1 MSLHSYPPPK
11 DDLISAHMHASDM
24 AQQSVPPIYG
34 SATVPADPLYGNTPR
49 GIKDYEASVP
59 AQLPAQRGHWD
70 PAASDPYAHRHAAF
84 QHQRPT
90 PYPPFEPRHPNEAD
104 SHRVPNAHHH
114 HSAQHAHL
122 HHHPYNQPHPA
133 DSMYASSSRLADMHH
148 RHVSRAA
155 CLSCRSAKRKCDGA
169 KPVCGPCALR
179 GVKDGFPGDDGGC
192 VYVASKRGGPRFK
205 GVKGAEATKRKL
217 DEREKIGKVRGRD
230 PHSHD
235 GESHSLSPTDH
246 GSVQHSSAATTPL
259 DASNVQTR
267 PSEALLH
274 TPFTAPTN
282 APLPLAHLDLSRA
295 GPDLLGTAA
304 VTAEGL
310 PIMDESTD
318 AFSFERERNALTT
331 RSLFRPDSAV
341 GGGLFDDLS
350 TTNFELLQK
359 LSANQATVGLSLA
372 NFYHKLEELPKA
384 GVLSMSNVD
393 EFGSIEVEMPRT
405 LLEEIETANKSS
417 AAVNSEQQ
425 ARSLLQDFYE
435 LVYPACPVMLPS
447 GHLSSLAFHLS
458 EDESSALL
466 AATSA
471 CVALHLPQSEA
482 KRIIKGS
489 LLFHDPDDHETK
501 AELLDLE
508 HASREEIAAY
518 HAKSAEKLLLKKVAL
533 LARASSFPA
542 ETAKAMEAAKFMPNS
557 RGTAGSDFELV
568 RIKLVATHTLLAHY
582 HYGTSNSRRA
592 FHHASQAWHH
602 AQALNLDS
610 GEAVSTAPSWFSH
623 TQKCEWA
630 RRAYWSCYAAA
641 TVMSCTGGFKP
652 LSVTRDMP
660 SDLGL
665 LPNLRGDRSSWKV
678 LVRGA
683 QFVSRSYASL
693 YDLDSYKNRP
703 ENKMQ
708 DPATQTR
715 EKRRR
720 WESIFERMQK
730 VDADVMQ
737 YARSDPVWSDETC
750 FEPSVGMSR
759 QTMQFEE
766 ENEVRLSRSLR
777 VAGKLMTSGALIILH
792 RAQAF
797 ANARIFVAPTCGI
810 PGTCEDFSDTASDAG
825 SRARGGPDRL
835 WHREAEG
842 LPPSGKAAATQTDEL
857 SPSMDSPHKPNAVA
871 TRSMRS
877 RSASSMSSSGAGS
890 VSKSLIS
897 SASSSGGGG
906 QVTFTSCG
914 IPAKFNGGPFE
925 PSDSLDRCRF
935 AAGVMYQQ
943 LTHINTSTFRLG
955 RRESMATLP
964 VEVNQGRENREQ
976 WSAPS
981 LPPFSACSLV
991 LAAYVLLMETLH
1003 AQIAAGLEDDLDFT
1017 NTDLLDEDDEK
1028 TLYQLSPILQ
1038 PDPHRTAQIPQLAGR
1053 QAYVLAIRLRSCI
1066 LQIESALE
1074 KFSRAWEIA
1083 KGYAQEVKLLLEVNQ
1098 SLFTGSLAQVKP

>member
-1 MSLHSYPPPK
+1 
-11 DDLISAHMHASDM
+11 M
-24 AQQSVPPIYG
+24 AQQSVPPIYA
-34 SATVPADPLYGNTPR
+34 SAAAPADPLYANTPR
-49 GIKDYEASVP
+49 GVKDYDPSIP
-59 AQLPAQRGHWD
+59 APLPPQRAPWD
-70 PAASDPYAHRHAAF
+70 SAASDPYAHRHAQY
-84 QHQRPT
+84 QHQRPD
-90 PYPPFEPRHPNEAD
+90 PYPPFEPRHPSDVD
-104 SHRVPNAHHH
+104 SHRAPSAHHH
-114 HSAQHAHL
+114 HTAQHAHL

-133 DSMYASSSRLADMHH
+133 DAIYASSSRQADMHH

-155 CLSCRSAKRKCDGA
+155 CLSCRSAKRKCDGV

-179 GVKDGFPGDDGGC
+179 GVKDGYPGDDGGC

-217 DEREKIGKVRGRD
+217 DEREKIGKVRGR
-230 PHSHD
+230 SHD

-246 GSVQHSSAATTPL
+246 GSIQHSSAAATPL
-259 DASNVQTR
+259 DASSVQTR
-267 PSEALLH
+267 PSDAALH
-274 TPFTAPTN
+274 TSFPATATATTTH
-282 APLPLAHLDLSRA
+282 APLPLANLDLSSA
-295 GPDLLGTAA
+295 APDMLATSA

-310 PIMDESTD
+310 PIMDESD

-331 RSLFRPDSAV
+331 RSLFRPDSSV

-350 TTNFELLQK
+350 ATNFELLQK
-359 LSANQATVGLSLA
+359 LSANQASVGLSLA

-384 GVLSMSNVD
+384 GVLAMSNID
-393 EFGSIEVEMPRT
+393 DFGSIEVDMPQA
-405 LLEEIETANKSS
+405 LLEIETANKSS

-425 ARSLLQDFYE
+425 ARALLQDFYE

-466 AATSA
+466 AAISA
-471 CVALHLPQSEA
+471 CVALHLPQTEA
-482 KRIIKGS
+482 RRIVKGS

-533 LARASSFPA
+533 LARASSFPSEA
-542 ETAKAMEAAKFMPNS
+542 AKAIEATKFMPNS
-557 RGTAGSDFELV
+557 RGTAGSDIELV

-582 HYGTSNSRRA
+582 RYGTSNSRRA
-592 FHHASQAWHH
+592 FHHASQAWNH

-630 RRAYWSCYAAA
+630 RRAYWTCYAAA

-693 YDLDSYKNRP
+693 YELDSYKNRP

-708 DPATQTR
+708 DPANQTR

-737 YARSDPVWSDETC
+737 YARSDPVWSDESC
-750 FEPSVGMSR
+750 FEPNVGMSR
-759 QTMQFEE
+759 RTVQFEE

-797 ANARIFVAPTCGI
+797 SNARIFVAPTCGI
-810 PGTCEDFSDTASDAG
+810 PGACEDNSDTASDTG
-825 SRARGGPDRL
+825 SRTRGGGGGSSSGSGSGPDRL
-835 WHREAEG
+835 WHREVEG
-842 LPPSGKAAATQTDEL
+842 LPPSGKAAATQTQTDEMSL
-857 SPSMDSPHKPNAVA
+857 SMDTPPRPGVVVA
-871 TRSMRS
+871 TRTMRS

-897 SASSSGGGG
+897 SASSSAGGA
-906 QVTFTSCG
+906 QVTFTPCG

-925 PSDSLDRCRF
+925 PSESLDRCRF

-964 VEVNQGRENREQ
+964 VEADHGRENREQ

-1017 NTDLLDEDDEK
+1017 SMELLDDDDEK
-1028 TLYQLSPILQ
+1028 TLYQLSPILR

-1066 LQIESALE
+1066 LQIEAALE

-1098 SLFTGSLAQVKP
+1098 SLFTGSVAQVNP

>member
-1 MSLHSYPPPK
+1 
-11 DDLISAHMHASDM
+11 
-24 AQQSVPPIYG
+24 
-34 SATVPADPLYGNTPR
+34 
-49 GIKDYEASVP
+49 
-59 AQLPAQRGHWD
+59 
-70 PAASDPYAHRHAAF
+70 
-84 QHQRPT
+84 
-90 PYPPFEPRHPNEAD
+90 
-104 SHRVPNAHHH
+104 
-114 HSAQHAHL
+114 
-122 HHHPYNQPHPA
+122 
-133 DSMYASSSRLADMHH
+133 MYASSSRQADIHH

-179 GVKDGFPGDDGGC
+179 GVKDGHPQDDGGC

-217 DEREKIGKVRGRD
+217 DEREKVGKVRGSRD
-230 PHSHD
+230 ANSHD
-235 GESHSLSPTDH
+235 ESHSLSPTDH
-246 GSVQHSSAATTPL
+246 GSLHHDSTATTPL
-259 DASNVQTR
+259 DASNAHARHPDIDSHASFST
-267 PSEALLH
+267 SSH
-274 TPFTAPTN
+274 

-295 GPDLLGTAA
+295 GHDVLVNPA
-304 VTAEGL
+304 VAAEGL
-310 PIMDESTD
+310 PIMDDTPD

-331 RSLFRPDSAV
+331 RNLFRPDSTV
-341 GGGLFDDLS
+341 SGGLFDDLS
-350 TTNFELLQK
+350 ATNFELLQK

-384 GVLSMSNVD
+384 GVLALSSVD
-393 EFGSIEVEMPRT
+393 EFGSIEVDMPQA
-405 LLEEIETANKSS
+405 LLEIETANKSS

-425 ARSLLQDFYE
+425 ARALLQDFYE

-471 CVALHLPQSEA
+471 CVALHLPQTEA
-482 KRIIKGS
+482 KRIVKGS

-533 LARASSFPA
+533 LARASSFPSEA
-542 ETAKAMEAAKFMPNS
+542 AKAMDAAKFKANS
-557 RGTAGSDFELV
+557 RGTAGSDIELV

-592 FHHASQAWHH
+592 FHHALQAWNH

-610 GEAVSTAPSWFSH
+610 GEGVSTAPSWFSH

-630 RRAYWSCYAAA
+630 RRAYWTCYTAA

-665 LPNLRGDRSSWKV
+665 LPNLLGDRSSWKV

-693 YDLDSYKNRP
+693 YELDSYKNRP
-703 ENKMQ
+703 ENRLL
-708 DPATQTR
+708 DPAAQTR
-715 EKRRR
+715 EKRRK
-720 WESIFERMQK
+720 WETIFERMQK

-737 YARSDPVWSDETC
+737 YARSDPVWSDESC
-750 FEPSVGMSR
+750 FEPNVGMSR
-759 QTMQFEE
+759 RTVQFEE
-766 ENEVRLSRSLR
+766 ENEIRLSRSLR
-777 VAGKLMTSGALIILH
+777 IAGKLMTSGALIILH

-810 PGTCEDFSDTASDAG
+810 PGACEDNSDTASDNG
-825 SRARGGPDRL
+825 GRSRGAPDRL
-835 WHREAEG
+835 WHREAQG
-842 LPPSGKAAATQTDEL
+842 LPPSGKAGAQTDEL
-857 SPSMDSPHKPNAVA
+857 SLSMDAPPKSGVA
-871 TRSMRS
+871 ANRSARS

-897 SASSSGGGG
+897 SASSSAGGGA
-906 QVTFTSCG
+906 VTFTPCG

-925 PSDSLDRCRF
+925 PCESLDRCRF

-943 LTHINTSTFRLG
+943 LAHINTSTFRLG
-955 RRESMATLP
+955 RRESMSTLP
-964 VEVNQGRENREQ
+964 VEADRGRENREQ

-1017 NTDLLDEDDEK
+1017 NMDVLEQDSESLNH
-1028 TLYQLSPILQ
+1028 LSPILQ
-1038 PDPHRTAQIPQLAGR
+1038 PDPHRTVQVPPLAGR

-1074 KFSRAWEIA
+1074 KFSRAWDIA

-1098 SLFTGSLAQVKP
+1098 SLFTGSVKG

>member
-1 MSLHSYPPPK
+1 MSHQPMP
-11 DDLISAHMHASDM
+11 SA
-24 AQQSVPPIYG
+24 YG
-34 SATVPADPLYGNTPR
+34 SASFPSSSLYGNAPR
-49 GIKDYEASVP
+49 GVKDYE
-59 AQLPAQRGHWD
+59 
-70 PAASDPYAHRHAAF
+70 SD
-84 QHQRPT
+84 
-90 PYPPFEPRHPNEAD
+90 
-104 SHRVPNAHHH
+104 V
-114 HSAQHAHL
+114 SAQQA
-122 HHHPYNQPHPA
+122 
-133 DSMYASSSRLADMHH
+133 
-148 RHVSRAA
+148 
-155 CLSCRSAKRKCDGA
+155 RKCDGV
-169 KPVCGPCALR
+169 KPICGPCALR
-179 GVKDGFPGDDGGC
+179 GVKDGVPQDDGGC

-205 GVKGAEATKRKL
+205 GIKGAEATKRKL
-217 DEREKIGKVRGRD
+217 DEREKGGKVRGGRD
-230 PHSHD
+230 SNGHEDST
-235 GESHSLSPTDH
+235 SLSPTDH
-246 GSVQHSSAATTPL
+246 DSHHHTSAGSTPL
-259 DASNVQTR
+259 DASSVQ
-267 PSEALLH
+267 PHSAFHALDGA
-274 TPFTAPTN
+274 T
-282 APLPLAHLDLSRA
+282 LPLSNLDLSRT
-295 GPDLLGTAA
+295 GPDMLGASA
-304 VTAEGL
+304 VSSRPGLTAEQ
-310 PIMDESTD
+310 STD
-318 AFSFERERNALTT
+318 AFNFERERNALTT
-331 RSLFRPDSAV
+331 RNLFRPDATV

-350 TTNFELLQK
+350 ATNFEMLQK
-359 LSANQATVGLSLA
+359 LSANQASVGLSLA
-372 NFYHKLEELPKA
+372 SFYHKLEELPKA
-384 GVLSMSNVD
+384 GVLGASIVD
-393 EFGSIEVEMPRT
+393 EFGSIDVDMPQA
-405 LLEEIETANKSS
+405 LLEIETASKSS
-417 AAVNSEQQ
+417 VAVNSEQQ
-425 ARSLLQDFYE
+425 ARALLQDFYE

-471 CVALHLPQSEA
+471 CVALQLPQSEA
-482 KRIIKGS
+482 RRIVKGS

-533 LARASSFPA
+533 LARASSFPSEA
-542 ETAKAMEAAKFMPNS
+542 AKAMEATKFLPNS
-557 RGTAGSDFELV
+557 RGAGAGDLELT

-592 FHHASQAWHH
+592 FHHASQAWNH

-610 GEAVSTAPSWFSH
+610 GEAVSSAPSWFSH

-630 RRAYWSCYAAA
+630 RRAYWTCYTAA

-652 LSVTRDMP
+652 LTVTRDMP

-665 LPNLRGDRSSWKV
+665 LPNLRDDRSSWKV

-683 QFVSRSYASL
+683 QFVSRSYAAL

-703 ENKMQ
+703 ENKIA
-708 DPATQTR
+708 DPANQSR
-715 EKRRR
+715 DRRRR
-720 WESIFERMQK
+720 WEVIFERMQK

-737 YARSDPVWSDETC
+737 YARSDPVWSDESC
-750 FEPSVGMSR
+750 FEPSVGLSR
-759 QTMQFEE
+759 RTVEFEE

-777 VAGKLMTSGALIILH
+777 IAGKLMTSGALIILH

-810 PGTCEDFSDTASDAG
+810 PGACEDNSDTASDAG
-825 SRARGGPDRL
+825 SRRGGPDRL

-842 LPPSGKAAATQTDEL
+842 LPPSGKATATQNDEL
-857 SPSMDSPHKPNAVA
+857 GSSMEAAPVTSSRA
-871 TRSMRS
+871 MRS

-890 VSKSLIS
+890 VSKSLV
-897 SASSSGGGG
+897 SSSSSSMGPPS
-906 QVTFTSCG
+906 VTFTACG

-935 AAGVMYQQ
+935 AASVMYQQ
-943 LTHINTSTFRLG
+943 LAHINKSTFRLG

-964 VEVNQGRENREQ
+964 VETHGRENRDQ

-1003 AQIAAGLEDDLDFT
+1003 AQIAAGLEDNLDFT
-1017 NTDLLDEDDEK
+1017 NTDVLDDNE
-1028 TLYQLSPILQ
+1028 LYQLSPILQ

-1053 QAYVLAIRLRSCI
+1053 QAYVLAIKLRSCI

-1083 KGYAQEVKLLLEVNQ
+1083 KGYAQEVRLLLEVNQ
-1098 SLFTGSLAQVKP
+1098 SLFTGSVQVTN

>member
-1 MSLHSYPPPK
+1 
-11 DDLISAHMHASDM
+11 M
-24 AQQSVPPIYG
+24 AQHSLPPAYG
-34 SATVPADPLYGNTPR
+34 AAPGSTNLLYANTPR
-49 GIKDYEASVP
+49 DMKGYDPTLPV
-59 AQLPAQRGHWD
+59 QLQVQHTPWD
-70 PAASDPYAHRHAAF
+70 PAASDPHSHHHSTF
-84 QHQRPT
+84 QQQRPS
-90 PYPPFEPRHPNEAD
+90 PYPYEPHHSSEAD
-104 SHRVPNAHHH
+104 PMRATSAHHH
-114 HSAQHAHL
+114 HGSQHAHV
-122 HHHPYNQPHPA
+122 HHHPYNTPPHPA
-133 DSMYASSSRLADMHH
+133 GPMYASSSRQPDMNH

-169 KPVCGPCALR
+169 KPICGPCALR
-179 GVKDGFPGDDGGC
+179 GVKDAFSQDDGGC

-217 DEREKIGKVRGRD
+217 DERDKFGKVRGARD
-230 PHSHD
+230 SNSHD
-235 GESHSLSPTDH
+235 DLQSQSPPDLAMHHPSSTTTATSIDTH
-246 GSVQHSSAATTPL
+246 HAHARHPDTEPHPSFASIASASV
-259 DASNVQTR
+259 
-267 PSEALLH
+267 
-274 TPFTAPTN
+274 
-282 APLPLAHLDLSRA
+282 PLANLDLSRA
-295 GPDLLGTAA
+295 GPDLLGA
-304 VTAEGL
+304 TAETL
-310 PIMDESTD
+310 PVMDESTD
-318 AFSFERERNALTT
+318 AFSFDRERNALTT
-331 RSLFRPDSAV
+331 RSLFRPDSSV

-350 TTNFELLQK
+350 ATNFELMQK
-359 LSANQATVGLSLA
+359 LATNQASVGLSLA

-384 GVLSMSNVD
+384 GVLAMSHVD
-393 EFGSIEVEMPRT
+393 EFGGIDIEMPQS

-425 ARSLLQDFYE
+425 TRALLQDFYE

-466 AATSA
+466 AAISA
-471 CVALHLPQSEA
+471 CVALQLPQVEA
-482 KRIIKGS
+482 RRIVKGS

-533 LARASSFPA
+533 LARASSFPNEA
-542 ETAKAMEAAKFMPNS
+542 VKVMEATKLLPNGS
-557 RGTAGSDFELV
+557 GTPGGDIQLV

-582 HYGTSNSRRA
+582 HYGTANSRRA
-592 FHHASQAWHH
+592 FHHASQAWNH

-610 GEAVSTAPSWFSH
+610 SEAASTAPSWFSH

-630 RRAYWSCYAAA
+630 RRVYWTCYTAA

-665 LPNLRGDRSSWKV
+665 LPNLLGDRSSWKV

-683 QFVSRSYASL
+683 QFVSRSYATL
-693 YDLDSYKNRP
+693 YDLDSYKTRP
-703 ENKMQ
+703 ENKVADQ
-708 DPATQTR
+708 AHQTR
-715 EKRRR
+715 EQRRK
-720 WESIFERMQK
+720 WETIFERMQK

-737 YARSDPVWSDETC
+737 YARADPVWSDESC
-750 FEPSVGMSR
+750 FEPSVGLSR
-759 QTMQFEE
+759 RTEQFEE
-766 ENEVRLSRSLR
+766 ENEIRLSRSLR
-777 VAGKLMTSGALIILH
+777 VAGKLMTSGALVILH

-810 PGTCEDFSDTASDAG
+810 PGACEDNSDTASDTG
-825 SRARGGPDRL
+825 SRVRGGPDRL

-842 LPPSGKAAATQTDEL
+842 LPPSGKAGQGDEL
-857 SPSMDSPHKPNAVA
+857 SSSLEASVNAKVSA
-871 TRSMRS
+871 SRSMRS

-890 VSKSLIS
+890 VSKSLVS
-897 SASSSGGGG
+897 SASSGPGSTN
-906 QVTFTSCG
+906 VTFTACG

-925 PSDSLDRCRF
+925 PYESLERCRY

-943 LTHINTSTFRLG
+943 LSHINTSTFRLG

-964 VEVNQGRENREQ
+964 IEAGHGREKREQ

-1003 AQIAAGLEDDLDFT
+1003 AQIAAGLQDDLDLT
-1017 NTDLLDEDDEK
+1017 NAGELDESDMSVNH
-1028 TLYQLSPILQ
+1028 LSPILE
-1038 PDPHRTAQIPQLAGR
+1038 PNPHRTASIPPLAGR
-1053 QAYVLAIRLRSCI
+1053 QAYMLAIKLRSCI
-1066 LQIESALE
+1066 LQIEAALE

-1098 SLFTGSLAQVKP
+1098 SLFSGSVAQIKS

>member
-1 MSLHSYPPPK
+1 M
-11 DDLISAHMHASDM
+11 
-24 AQQSVPPIYG
+24 
-34 SATVPADPLYGNTPR
+34 PA
-49 GIKDYEASVP
+49 
-59 AQLPAQRGHWD
+59 
-70 PAASDPYAHRHAAF
+70 RH
-84 QHQRPT
+84 H
-90 PYPPFEPRHPNEAD
+90 
-104 SHRVPNAHHH
+104 
-114 HSAQHAHL
+114 
-122 HHHPYNQPHPA
+122 
-133 DSMYASSSRLADMHH
+133 
-148 RHVSRAA
+148 
-155 CLSCRSAKRKCDGA
+155 
-169 KPVCGPCALR
+169 
-179 GVKDGFPGDDGGC
+179 GD
-192 VYVASKRGGPRFK
+192 
-205 GVKGAEATKRKL
+205 
-217 DEREKIGKVRGRD
+217 
-230 PHSHD
+230 
-235 GESHSLSPTDH
+235 
-246 GSVQHSSAATTPL
+246 
-259 DASNVQTR
+259 
-267 PSEALLH
+267 EALTSL
-274 TPFTAPTN
+274 PGSSGPV
-282 APLPLAHLDLSRA
+282 PLANLDLSRA
-295 GPDLLGTAA
+295 ASDMVGTTT
-304 VTAEGL
+304 VPAEGL
-310 PIMDESTD
+310 PLMEESND
-318 AFSFERERNALTT
+318 AFSFDRERNALTS
-331 RSLFRPDSAV
+331 RSLFRPDAAI
-341 GGGLFDDLS
+341 GGGLFDDFS
-350 TTNFELLQK
+350 ATNFDLLQK
-359 LSANQATVGLSLA
+359 LSATQASVGLSLA
-372 NFYHKLEELPKA
+372 NFYHKLEDLPKA
-384 GVLSMSNVD
+384 GVLAMSDVD
-393 EFGSIEVEMPRT
+393 EFGSIEVDMPQA
-405 LLEEIETANKSS
+405 LLEIETANNTS

-425 ARSLLQDFYE
+425 ARALLSDFYE

-471 CVALHLPQSEA
+471 CVALQLPQTEA
-482 KRIIKGS
+482 KRIVKGS

-533 LARASSFPA
+533 LARASSFPSEA
-542 ETAKAMEAAKFMPNS
+542 AKAMEATKFLPMN
-557 RGTAGSDFELV
+557 RGAASTDLELV

-592 FHHASQAWHH
+592 FHHASQAWNH

-610 GEAVSTAPSWFSH
+610 GEGVSSAPSWFSH
-623 TQKCEWA
+623 EQKCEWA
-630 RRAYWSCYAAA
+630 RRAYWTCYAAA

-708 DPATQTR
+708 DPASQTR
-715 EKRRR
+715 EQRRR
-720 WESIFERMQK
+720 WETIFDRMQK

-737 YARSDPVWSDETC
+737 YARSDPVWSDESC
-750 FEPSVGMSR
+750 FAPIIGLSR
-759 QTMQFEE
+759 RTVEFEE
-766 ENEVRLSRSLR
+766 ENETRLSRSLR

-810 PGTCEDFSDTASDAG
+810 PGACEDNSDTASDVG
-825 SRARGGPDRL
+825 SRTRGPDRL

-842 LPPSGKAAATQTDEL
+842 LPPSGKASQSGEL
-857 SPSMDSPHKPNAVA
+857 SPSVDVA
-871 TRSMRS
+871 GKGGAGRTGRS
-877 RSASSMSSSGAGS
+877 RSASSLSSSGAGS
-890 VSKSLIS
+890 VGRSL
-897 SASSSGGGG
+897 ASSTSSSMTN
-906 QVTFTSCG
+906 QITFTSCG

-935 AAGVMYQQ
+935 AAGVMYTQ
-943 LTHINTSTFRLG
+943 LAHINTSTFRHG
-955 RRESMATLP
+955 RRESMAQLP
-964 VEVNQGRENREQ
+964 VEATNGRENREQ

-1017 NTDLLDEDDEK
+1017 HQDAIEEVNEEA
-1028 TLYQLSPILQ
+1028 LYQLSPILQ

-1053 QAYVLAIRLRSCI
+1053 QAYMLAIRLRSCI
-1066 LQIESALE
+1066 LQIEAALE

-1098 SLFTGSLAQVKP
+1098 SLFTVTNVAQIKS